1 MFQKTRFTNFY
12 TGFFF
17 LLVTEL
23 LLQVIYVFPKP

>member
-12 TGFFF
+12 SFFF